1 LGFIAR
7 LAAVLKCREK
17 KQKTRKKIVSAE
29 TDSGDGEKRS
39 VPAMGWPSTIS
50 TIVII
55 LGLAAGLISW
65 IYTSEQEAQREG
77 ATKQSAM
84 LVEIQTVRR
93 GNFVPRITG
102 LGTVEAAQ
110 NIILSP
116 RIEGRVIEIS
126 EDFLPGG
133 FVDAGDVLVK
143 IDPSDYQNT
152 VRQRESELQQA
163 RSDLEIELGRRYV
176 AKREYEL
183 LGKKMTEVNRDLVLR
198 EPQLASAR
206 ASVLSAQVALDQAR
220 LELERTSIEAPFNA
234 QILTRN
240 VNVGS
245 QVEPGTGLA
254 RLVGIDE
261 YWVIVTVPVAKLDQ
275 VAFPRNGEKGSPVR
289 IVNRTAWPEGKYR
302 QGRIKRLI
310 GALDEQTRLARV
322 LVSVSDPLALKE
334 STKGPKMIVGTVVQ
348 AEIEGR
354 PLSNVFRINRDHLR
368 EEETLWIKKDG
379 KLEIRNA
386 VVVFQDKQYAY
397 LSEGLVNGDQI
408 VTSNLATVAQGVLL
422 RTESEKRDNVKMG
435 K

>member
-1 LGFIAR
+1 MS
-7 LAAVLKCREK
+7 AA
-17 KQKTRKKIVSAE
+17 
-29 TDSGDGEKRS
+29 TDSSEGEISTVRT
-39 VPAMGWPSTIS
+39 MGWPSTIF
-50 TIVII
+50 TIMVI
-55 LGLAAGLISW
+55 LGLAAGLIAW
-65 IYTSEQEAQREG
+65 IYSSEPEAQREG
-77 ATKQSAM
+77 ATKQTAM
-84 LVEIQTVRR
+84 LVDIQTVRR

-102 LGTVEAAQ
+102 LGTVEATQ

-126 EDFLPGG
+126 ENFLPGG
-133 FVDAGDVLVK
+133 FVNEGDVLVR
-143 IDPSDYQNT
+143 IDPSDYKNT
-152 VRQRESELQQA
+152 VQQRESELQQA

-183 LGKKMTEVNRDLVLR
+183 LGKKMTEVNKDLILR

-206 ASVLSAQVALDQAR
+206 AIILSAQAALDQAR
-220 LELERTSIEAPFNA
+220 LELERTGIKAPFSA

-245 QVEPGTGLA
+245 QVEPGMGLA

-275 VAFPRNGEKGSPVR
+275 IAFPQKGEKGAPVR
-289 IVNRTAWPEGKYR
+289 IVNRTAWPEGVYR

-310 GALDEQTRLARV
+310 GALDEQTRLARL

-334 STKGPKMIVGTVVQ
+334 SAKGPKMIVGTIVQ

-354 PLSNVFRINRDHLR
+354 LLPNVFRINRDHLR
-368 EEETLWIKKDG
+368 EDDTLWVKKDG
-379 KLEIRNA
+379 ELEIRDA
-386 VVVFQDKQYAY
+386 VIVFQDKEYAY
-397 LSEGLVNGDQI
+397 LSEGLNDGDQL
-408 VTSNLATVAQGVLL
+408 VTSNLATVAQGALL
-422 RTESEKRDNVKMG
+422 RTESETSNSVKMG

>member
-1 LGFIAR
+1 
-7 LAAVLKCREK
+7 
-17 KQKTRKKIVSAE
+17 
-29 TDSGDGEKRS
+29 
-39 VPAMGWPSTIS
+39 MGWPSTIF
-50 TIVII
+50 TIMVI
-55 LGLAAGLISW
+55 LGLAAGLIAW
-65 IYTSEQEAQREG
+65 IYSSEPEAQREG

-84 LVEIQTVRR
+84 LVDVQIVRR

-126 EDFLPGG
+126 ENFLPGG
-133 FVDAGDVLVK
+133 FVNKDDVLVK
-143 IDPSDYQNT
+143 IDPSDYQNS
-152 VRQRESELQQA
+152 VQQRESELQQA
-163 RSDLEIELGRRYV
+163 RSDLEIELGRRDV

-183 LGKKMTEVNRDLVLR
+183 LGKKMKDVDKALVLR

-206 ASVLSAQVALDQAR
+206 ASVLSAQAALNQAR
-220 LELERTSIEAPFNA
+220 LELERTSIEASFNA

-245 QVEPGTGLA
+245 QVEPGMGLA

-261 YWVIVTVPVAKLDQ
+261 YWVIVTVPLAKLDQ
-275 VAFPRNGEKGSPVR
+275 IAFPQNGEKGAPVR
-289 IVNRTAWPEGKYR
+289 VVNRTAWPEGIYR

-334 STKGPKMIVGTVVQ
+334 GTKGPKMIVGTVVQ
-348 AEIEGR
+348 AVIEGR
-354 PLSNVFRINRDHLR
+354 PLPNVFRINRDHLR
-368 EEETLWIKKDG
+368 EGNTLWVKKDG
-379 KLEIRNA
+379 KLEIRDA

-397 LSEGLVNGDQI
+397 LSKGLHDGDQL
-408 VTSNLATVAQGVLL
+408 VTSNLATVAQGALL
-422 RTESEKRDNVKMG
+422 RTESENLDTVKIE

>member
-1 LGFIAR
+1 
-7 LAAVLKCREK
+7 
-17 KQKTRKKIVSAE
+17 
-29 TDSGDGEKRS
+29 
-39 VPAMGWPSTIS
+39 
-50 TIVII
+50 
-55 LGLAAGLISW
+55 
-65 IYTSEQEAQREG
+65 
-77 ATKQSAM
+77 
-84 LVEIQTVRR
+84 
-93 GNFVPRITG
+93 
-102 LGTVEAAQ
+102 
-110 NIILSP
+110 
-116 RIEGRVIEIS
+116 
-126 EDFLPGG
+126 
-133 FVDAGDVLVK
+133 
-143 IDPSDYQNT
+143 
-152 VRQRESELQQA
+152 
-163 RSDLEIELGRRYV
+163 V

-245 QVEPGTGLA
+245 QVEPGIGLA

-379 KLEIRNA
+379 KLEIRDA

-422 RTESEKRDNVKMG
+422 RTESENRDNVKMG